1 MASRRDFVFAA
12 AAASG
17 CGSRKLGSKER
28 VDRALRGEAVD
39 RPPFTFWYH
48 FRLQKFPG
56 ERHAAATLDF
66 HRRLRTDLVKVMSD
80 YPYPK
85 AAGQW
90 YELRVEEN
98 PYPEQLR
105 ALEIIRDGLAGQAY
119 FVETLFNP
127 WNVAEKL
134 SSAAEVLKLMSEK
147 PQALLDA
154 LEVIAKSEINHARR
168 AISLGASGVFLSVAN
183 AQDGIL
189 SRADY
194 AKFSAPFDR
203 MILEA
208 VQGAPLN
215 ILHLHQDKVYLDLFY
230 TGWPAAAIN
239 YSAHA
244 MGVGMAE
251 VRSHYSGVLMG
262 GLDEFKFRTLT
273 AAEMKEQWQAAQQ
286 AAGRRFIL
294 APGCSVP
301 DDTTDEELLRLVN
314 LLA

>member
-1 MASRRDFVFAA
+1 VLAST
-12 AAASG
+12 AASG
-17 CGSRKLGSKER
+17 CASRKLGSKER
-28 VDRALRGEAVD
+28 VDRALKGVGVD
-39 RPPFTFWYH
+39 RPPFSFWCN
-48 FRLQKFPG
+48 FRLQKLPG
-56 ERHAAATLDF
+56 DRHAAATLDF
-66 HRRLRTDLVKVMSD
+66 HRRLRAGLVKVMSD
-80 YPYPK
+80 FPYPK

-98 PYPEQLR
+98 PHPEHLR
-105 ALEIIRDGLAGQAY
+105 TLKIIRDGLAGQAH

-127 WNVAEKL
+127 C
-134 SSAAEVLKLMSEK
+134 
-147 PQALLDA
+147 
-154 LEVIAKSEINHARR
+154 EINHARR
-168 AISLGASGVFLSVAN
+168 AVSLGASGIFLSVAN

-215 ILHLHQDKVYLDLFY
+215 VLDLHQDKVYLDLFY
-230 TGWPAAAIN
+230 AGWPAAAIN
-239 YSAHA
+239 YSSHA
-244 MGVGMAE
+244 MGVGMGE

-262 GLDEFKFRTLT
+262 GLDEVNFRTLT
-273 AAEMKEQWQAAQQ
+273 AARMKEQWQAAQQ

-301 DDTTDEELLRLVN
+301 DDKTDEELLRLVN
-314 LLA
+314 LLT